1 VDAGELR
8 NELDRKACER
18 AERRKRAST
27 YKEKVTKGKER
38 LLLRER
44 DHALPRDVERLSVE
58 LGSYKRRKR
67 G

>member
-1 VDAGELR
+1 MNADELK

-27 YKEKVTKGKER
+27 YKERVTKAKDH